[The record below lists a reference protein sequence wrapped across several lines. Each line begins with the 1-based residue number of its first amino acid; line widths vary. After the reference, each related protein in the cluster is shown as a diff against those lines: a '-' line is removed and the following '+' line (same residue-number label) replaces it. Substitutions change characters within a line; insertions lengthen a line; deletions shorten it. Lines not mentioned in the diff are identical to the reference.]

1 MRGIVA
7 LVGGGAV
14 SPAAVRRSMTKRD
27 SFLLLLVPVLLLL
40 LACSRHEVTRAE
52 WERLD
57 QPGKVLLV
65 RSFIGGEQAMSS
77 KGGRGGQ
84 YSQPPESYAAE
95 IDRRYAAGDQR
106 LVNDLWAE
114 MSDPEQGE

>member
-1 MRGIVA
+1 M
-7 LVGGGAV
+7 
-14 SPAAVRRSMTKRD
+14 KRPET
-27 SFLLLLVPVLLLL
+27 FFLLLVPVLLLL

-65 RSFIGGEQAMSS
+65 RSFIGGEQAMTS

-84 YSQPPESYAAE
+84 YSLAPEVYAAE
-95 IDRRYAAGDQR
+95 IDRLYAAGDQR

-114 MSDPEQGE
+114 MSDPD